1 MGYDAG
7 VVARRGR
14 ARTAFLRSVAC
25 LLGVI
30 ALCASGAP
38 AEGGHRPEPS
48 AQVDA
53 LLRSHWQSRQLPE
66 NSDAG
71 DEVFLRRVYLDVA
84 GRIPTVREA
93 REFLADP
100 RADKR
105 GQLIDQ
111 LLSRESY
118 VSAFYPFW
126 ADILRL
132 IEIQPNT
139 QGVSNAAYERFVK
152 QSLRDNKPY
161 DQFVR
166 ELLSSRGFAF
176 DNGAVGYYLRDR
188 GMPLDNMAV
197 TARIFLGTRIEC
209 AQCHDHPFDKWKQ
222 TDFYKM
228 AAFTYGN
235 SDRRF
240 MDRLGFQQ
248 AIHARP
254 DLASLS
260 KEQKY
265 KAMLLGYYEVAGQ
278 VLESTEIHPT
288 GKDIQLPHDFRESDG
303 KPHDVI
309 SPAPLFGELPEKA
322 QPRGEER
329 SEVFARW
336 VSAPENPRFT
346 RVIVNRFWKKLF
358 GAPLTDPLDGL
369 TDASESA
376 IPELEHYLERVMVDA
391 RYDMKAFLRALL
403 NTRAYQAAALQEE
416 PAPGSPRHF
425 QGPYLRRMT
434 AEQIWDSFVAL
445 VSHEPEARNV
455 KREALQETKLRTA
468 RTTQS
473 AYDAMGVDGVIDMAL
488 GRVDTDDQ
496 FQNERAGLMVRM
508 AAAGREGDSSEV
520 KKLQGAVSEVEGRWE
535 NDKTERF
542 VMPLLETLARKTGGP
557 EAKPVRDALFAPP
570 HWEHYVRARDVFR
583 QFYIAGDP
591 LAPKDQEQ
599 LSLAEQ
605 SRRKRWLAEANRI
618 GIAEKDRAAFEAYC
632 RSTSE
637 QWVRAAELGNPSPRG
652 HFLREMGQSDRE
664 LVENA
669 NLNAGMPQALLL
681 MNSEIT
687 SKKGLMAPFSPL
699 MLQVGRIPE
708 SERLEAVC
716 LALFS
721 RKPKA
726 DEEAA
731 WREAQKRGTSSV
743 EDLIC
748 ALLNAPQ
755 FLFVE

>member
-1 MGYDAG
+1 MM
-7 VVARRGR
+7 V
-14 ARTAFLRSVAC
+14 
-25 LLGVI
+25 
-30 ALCASGAP
+30 LCAGAAF
-38 AEGGHRPEPS
+38 AEGGRSLE
-48 AQVDA
+48 AAARIDA
-53 LLRSHWQSRQLPE
+53 LLRSHWQSQQLPE
-66 NSDAG
+66 NPDAG
-71 DEVFLRRVYLDVA
+71 EEVFLRRVYVDVA

-111 LLSRESY
+111 LLNRESY

-132 IEIQPNT
+132 IEFQPNT
-139 QGVSNAAYERFVK
+139 QGVSNAAYERYVK
-152 QSLRDNKPY
+152 RSLRDNKPY

-166 ELLSSRGFAF
+166 ELLSSRGVAF
-176 DNGAVGYYLRDR
+176 ENGAVGYYLRDR

-222 TDFYKM
+222 TDFYKL

-235 SDRRF
+235 VHRRF
-240 MDRLGFQQ
+240 MERLGFERT
-248 AIHARP
+248 IHARP
-254 DLASLS
+254 DLASIS
-260 KEQKY
+260 KQHKY
-265 KAMLLGYYEVAGQ
+265 KAMLAGYYEVAGQ

-288 GKDIQLPHDFRESDG
+288 GKEIRLPHDFRESDG

-309 SPAPLFGELPEKA
+309 SPAPLFGELPEETYP
-322 QPRGEER
+322 QGEER

-376 IPELEHYLERVMVDA
+376 IPELERYLEQVMVEG
-391 RYDMKAFLRALL
+391 RYDMKAFLRVVL
-403 NTRAYQAAALQEE
+403 NTRAYQSAALQAE

-445 VSHEPEARNV
+445 VSHEPEAPNM

-468 RTTQS
+468 RTTQL
-473 AYDAMGVDGVIDMAL
+473 AYEAMGVESVIDMAL

-496 FQNERAGLMVRM
+496 FQKERAGLMVQM
-508 AAAGREGDSSEV
+508 AAAVREGNADEV
-520 KKLQGAVSEVEGRWE
+520 KKLQGAVSGVEGRWE
-535 NDKTERF
+535 KDKTERF
-542 VMPLLETLARKTGGP
+542 VMPLLETLARKMGGP
-557 EAKPVRDALFAPP
+557 EAKPVRDALFAHP
-570 HWEHYVRARDVFR
+570 HWEHYVRSRDVFR

-591 LAPKDQEQ
+591 LSPKDPAQ
-599 LSLAEQ
+599 LSSAEQ
-605 SRRKRWLAEANRI
+605 SRRERWLAEANRL
-618 GIAEKDRAAFEAYC
+618 GIADKDRAAFEAYC
-632 RSTSE
+632 KATSE
-637 QWVRAAELGNPSPRG
+637 QWLRAAELGNPSPRG

-699 MLQVGRIPE
+699 MLQVGRVPE

-721 RKPKA
+721 RKPRA
-726 DEEAA
+726 DEEAV
-731 WREAQKRGTSSV
+731 WRAARERGTSSV
-743 EDLIC
+743 EDLIF